1 MTKTTD
7 EIIYELRK
15 QSASINKLCKEAYEI
30 TKSKGFYDS
39 PRETG
44 TVLALIHSE
53 VSEAL
58 EADRKGDTEGF
69 IEELAD
75 ICIRVFTLCGEIGI
89 DLDQAIRDKME
100 KNKKREYK
108 HGGKAY

>member
-1 MTKTTD
+1 MAKSTEEVLD
-7 EIIYELRK
+7 DIRR
-15 QSASINKLCKEAYEI
+15 QSAEINKLSKECYEI
-30 TKSKGFYDS
+30 TKSKGFYDT

-89 DLDQAIRDKME
+89 DLDAAIREKME
-100 KNKKREYK
+100 KNKNREYR

>member
-1 MTKTTD
+1 MSKSTD
-7 EIIYELRK
+7 EVVNDIRR
-15 QSASINKLCKEAYEI
+15 QSAEINKLSKECYEI
-30 TKSKGFYDS
+30 TKAKGFYDT

-100 KNKKREYK
+100 KNKLREYR

>member
-1 MTKTTD
+1 MAKTTE
-7 EIIYELRK
+7 EIIYDIRK
-15 QSASINKLCKEAYEI
+15 QSSSINKLCKEAYEI

-58 EADRKGDTEGF
+58 EADRRGDTEGF
-69 IEELAD
+69 IGELAD
-75 ICIRVFTLCGEIGI
+75 IVYRVFTLCGEIGI
-89 DLDQAIRDKME
+89 DLDGAIRDKME
-100 KNKKREYK
+100 KNKKREYM